1 MSRLVADNSS
11 NAQCQFF
18 ATRKAFI
25 DFFVLNQ
32 YWLSGK
38 RGFLGD
44 SWNSLGDSLRVSLRD
59 SWGILEGDSL
69 RILGGILGRIL
80 GEIFFGDF
88 FGGFFGGFLGG
99 LLGVFLGASRRNSC
113 GDSWKDS

>member
-1 MSRLVADNSS
+1 MSVFS
-11 NAQCQFF
+11 
-18 ATRKAFI
+18 TRKAFI
-25 DFFVLNQ
+25 EFFFNQ
-32 YWLSGK
+32 YWLSGQK
-38 RGFLGD
+38 GFLGD
-44 SWNSLGDSLRVSLRD
+44 SWNSLGDSLMDFLRVSFRD
-59 SWGILEGDSL
+59 YWGILEGDSL

-99 LLGVFLGASRRNSC
+99 LLGVFLGASRRDSC